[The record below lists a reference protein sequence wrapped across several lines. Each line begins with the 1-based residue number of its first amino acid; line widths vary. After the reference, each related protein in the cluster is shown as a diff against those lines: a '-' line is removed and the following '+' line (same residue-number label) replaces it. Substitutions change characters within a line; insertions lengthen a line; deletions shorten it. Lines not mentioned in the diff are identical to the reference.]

1 MTTGTHGSHRAMVP
15 IGQFE
20 RVFPL
25 DILPTF
31 LLRSIE
37 VSDVETAEKLGL
49 LELDE
54 EDVALCTVVCPG
66 KVEYGP
72 LLRQNLNII
81 EAEG

>member
-1 MTTGTHGSHRAMVP
+1 M
-15 IGQFE
+15 
-20 RVFPL
+20 FPL

-54 EDVALCTVVCPG
+54 EDVALYSRVSGQGRVWPSAPA
-66 KVEYGP
+66 KP
-72 LLRQNLNII
+72 QHH
-81 EAEG
+81 